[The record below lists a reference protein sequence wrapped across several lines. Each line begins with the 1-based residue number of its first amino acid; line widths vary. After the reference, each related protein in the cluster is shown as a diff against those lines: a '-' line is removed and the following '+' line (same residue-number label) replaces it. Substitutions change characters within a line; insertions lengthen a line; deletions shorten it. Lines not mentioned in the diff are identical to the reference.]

1 MGGDIRNTHTPKIT
15 TKQLKM
21 KASVASSTT
30 NVLLD
35 KKLTGVM
42 QNLHTTDTRMTSY
55 TGRCLD
61 RTPTVEGCPM
71 TEAQRLR
78 AFAEETEY
86 ELLFADGF
94 DEAILGVVQQF
105 HRYIV
110 LYDREKCIEILMK
123 DGTREEAEEY
133 FEFNVVG
140 GWHGEQTPCFL
151 TKV

>member
-1 MGGDIRNTHTPKIT
+1 
-15 TKQLKM
+15 
-21 KASVASSTT
+21 
-30 NVLLD
+30 
-35 KKLTGVM
+35 
-42 QNLHTTDTRMTSY
+42 
-55 TGRCLD
+55 
-61 RTPTVEGCPM
+61 M